1 MVSER
6 SLFLH
11 FLRIFSAILVCLS
24 HSKDFF
30 MLPMED
36 NPQFFEMLIRPLMS
50 LGTSAVLVFFFLSG
64 YLVGGNELERL
75 HSGGL
80 QPRKYLVDR
89 ISRLWLVLI
98 PALVFTFALNSISC
112 NPNKVSLYCSSSLDL
127 ASHADGPPLLDQNL
141 SSFLGSILFL
151 QPFQGN
157 VFGGNGPLWSLSYEF
172 WYYIVFYFVILVISS
187 IRTNKFPKSLIL
199 FFLLFVSGVSIL
211 SFDWFTLGTVWI
223 AGAISKTL
231 VNQLDKKTL
240 LRNQRFLQN
249 HKIFKIIIF
258 LVFPAMI
265 SVKLLP
271 RFAFSFPPLV
281 LLLIIAIAISNNKA
295 MLIEEKFF
303 NKLIVRG
310 SEISFSLY
318 IIHFPLLALISTY
331 VTPVLRWE
339 FGLGSVTFVAIMV
352 SLSLVIAY
360 LFAFFTELKL
370 FSLRKRLR
378 FLYGK

>member
-1 MVSER
+1 
-6 SLFLH
+6 
-11 FLRIFSAILVCLS
+11 
-24 HSKDFF
+24 
-30 MLPMED
+30 MED

-199 FFLLFVSGVSIL
+199 FFLLFLSGLSIL

>member
-11 FLRIFSAILVCLS
+11 FLRIFSAIIVCLS

-30 MLPMED
+30 MLPIED
-36 NPQFFEMLIRPLMS
+36 NPQFFEMLIRQLMS

-64 YLVGGNELERL
+64 YLVGGNELDRL
-75 HSGGL
+75 HSGEL

-98 PALVFTFALNSISC
+98 PALVFTLALNSISC
-112 NPNKVSLYCSSSLDL
+112 NPNRVSLYCSASLDL

-231 VNQLDKKTL
+231 VNQLDKKTSL
-240 LRNQRFLQN
+240 NNQRFLQN

-258 LVFPAMI
+258 LVFPAMM

-271 RFAFSFPPLV
+271 RFSFSLPPLV
-281 LLLIIAIAISNNKA
+281 LLLIIAIAISDNKA
-295 MLIEEKFF
+295 MLEEEKFF

-310 SEISFSLY
+310 SQISFSLY

-339 FGLGSVTFVAIMV
+339 FGLGSVTFVTIMV
-352 SLSLVIAY
+352 SLSIIMAY

-370 FSLRKRLR
+370 FSLRKRLK
-378 FLYGK
+378 FLYGM